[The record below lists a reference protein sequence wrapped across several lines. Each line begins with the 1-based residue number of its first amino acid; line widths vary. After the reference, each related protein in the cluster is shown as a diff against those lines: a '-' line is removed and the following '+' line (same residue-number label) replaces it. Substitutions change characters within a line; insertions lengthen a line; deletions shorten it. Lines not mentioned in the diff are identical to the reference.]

1 MVQLSNVKNIKPV
14 AYQLQPTK
22 LTPNSEYP
30 LLHYRGV
37 VDLEQLTPSRA
48 SKVFEENGWETQW
61 LVRYAKTQRAHYHSK
76 THETMVVLSGHA
88 RIRFGSADL
97 TSEDNPEG
105 EHEAGG
111 VEVDAAAGDVFVIP
125 AGVSHKTFNAAPDH
139 PFEWLTPGGG
149 HGIGDTDID
158 KIDISGFI
166 MLGAYPRGGAEW
178 DFCVG
183 GEGKTEAPVP
193 SKDPVLGDS
202 PNGLLGI
209 WR

>member
-1 MVQLSNVKNIKPV
+1 MVQLPNVKDVKPV
-14 AYQLQPTK
+14 AYQLRPTN
-22 LTPNSEYP
+22 LTPNSDYP

-37 VDLEQLTPSRA
+37 VDLDQLTASKA

-76 THETMVVLSGHA
+76 THETMVVLNGNA
-88 RIRFGSADL
+88 KIRFGSADL
-97 TSEDNPEG
+97 TSGQDPEE
-105 EHEAGG
+105 EHEDEG

-125 AGVSHKTFNAAPDH
+125 AGVSHKTFNATPEY
-139 PFEWLTPGGG
+139 PFEWLTGNDGR
-149 HGIGDTDID
+149 GIGNTDID
-158 KIDISGFI
+158 QIDVSGFI

-183 GEGKTEAPVP
+183 GEGKIEPPVP
-193 SKDPVLGDS
+193 SKDPVLGES

-209 WR
+209 WK

>member
-1 MVQLSNVKNIKPV
+1 MVQLPNVKDVKPV

-22 LTPNSEYP
+22 LTPNSNYP

-37 VDLEQLTPSRA
+37 VDLDQLTPSKA

-61 LVRYAKTQRAHYHSK
+61 LVRYAKTQKAHYHSK
-76 THETMVVLSGHA
+76 THETMVVLNGNA

-97 TSEDNPEG
+97 TSGQDPEE

-111 VEVDAAAGDVFVIP
+111 IEVDAAAGDVFVIP
-125 AGVSHKTFNAAPDH
+125 AGVSHKTFNATPES
-139 PFEWLTPGGG
+139 PFAWLTPGGG
-149 HGIGDTDID
+149 HGLGNADID

-166 MLGAYPRGGAEW
+166 MLGAYPKGGAEW

-202 PNGLLGI
+202 PTGLLGI